1 MAALHHA
8 TEAGSTA
15 AKATTA
21 TAAPTYWMSP
31 EPTMKSCGGTRS
43 ARAIYWA
50 GVKTSAAEF
59 MQ

>member
-1 MAALHHA
+1 
-8 TEAGSTA
+8 
-15 AKATTA
+15 
-21 TAAPTYWMSP
+21 MSP